1 MMCKGDFMD
10 TAIIFDLDGT
20 VLYTD
25 ELIKRTFIKV
35 FEKYQPGYTLSEDE
49 LLSFLG
55 PSLKETF
62 SKYFPDE
69 MFNELL
75 NYYHSY
81 NHSHHEDFAYVY
93 PTVVETLEYLKNR
106 GYPLGIVTTKLKV
119 AADVGLNAFDL
130 KKYFDVVI
138 GLDDVK
144 VTKPDPEGIVKAMEL
159 LGVKK
164 AVYIGDNITDIQAG
178 KNAGIKTIGVK
189 WSPKGYQHL
198 LELEPDLMIDE
209 MKEIIPYIEGA
220 C

>member
-1 MMCKGDFMD
+1 MD
-10 TAIIFDLDGT
+10 KAIIFDLDGT

-35 FEKYQPGYTLSEDE
+35 FEKYKPGYTLSEDE

-69 MFNELL
+69 MFDELL
-75 NYYHSY
+75 SYYHSY
-81 NHSHHEDFAYVY
+81 NHSHHEDFVYVY
-93 PTVVETLEYLKNR
+93 PTVIETLEYLKDK
-106 GYPLGIVTTKLKV
+106 GYPMAIVTTKLKV
-119 AADVGLNAFDL
+119 AANVGLDIFDL
-130 KKYFDVVI
+130 HKYFDVVI

-144 VTKPDPEGIVKAMEL
+144 VTKPDPEGILKAMEL
-159 LGVKK
+159 LKVDK
-164 AVYIGDNITDIQAG
+164 AVYVGDNTTDVLAG
-178 KNAGIKTIGVK
+178 KNACVETIAVK

>member
-1 MMCKGDFMD
+1 MD

-81 NHSHHEDFAYVY
+81 NHSHHEDFVYVY

-119 AADVGLNAFDL
+119 AADVGLNTFDL

-144 VTKPDPEGIVKAMEL
+144 VTKPDPEGIVKAME
-159 LGVKK
+159 
-164 AVYIGDNITDIQAG
+164 
-178 KNAGIKTIGVK
+178 
-189 WSPKGYQHL
+189 
-198 LELEPDLMIDE
+198 
-209 MKEIIPYIEGA
+209 
-220 C
+220 